1 MREPGRLRFSDER
14 GAVGRVIVTTLVLIV
29 VIGLAAVETGSI
41 IFTTLSLENT
51 ASDVA
56 ADAALEL
63 NGSHSAQAACTEAQR
78 STVSHDADARL
89 VSCVADPKLGE
100 VKIKLRKLASTIIV
114 QHVPFLRKLR
124 VVKATAD
131 TGPST

>member
-1 MREPGRLRFSDER
+1 MRQPGRRRFSDER
-14 GAVGRVIVTTLVLIV
+14 GAVGRLIVTVLVLIV
-29 VIGLAAVETGSI
+29 VFGLAAVETGSI
-41 IFTTLSLENT
+41 VFTKLSLENT

-56 ADAALEL
+56 SDARLVL
-63 NGSHSAQAACTEAQR
+63 TGSHNAQQACAEAES
-78 STVSHDADARL
+78 STQSHDADARL
-89 VSCVADPKLGE
+89 VSCVADPRLDE
-100 VKIKLRKLASTIIV
+100 VKVKLRKLATTIIV